1 MWKISKAIPI
11 QQARDVVAYQA
22 WDHLPL
28 SCPPFPNSVLHLQA
42 IPTLLPKQF
51 SSIPVL
57 NQPLKES

>member
-1 MWKISKAIPI
+1 MENLQAISI
-11 QQARDVVAYQA
+11 QQARDVVAYQG

-28 SCPPFPNSVLHLQA
+28 LPPPFPNSVLHSQA

-51 SSIPVL
+51 SSSPVL